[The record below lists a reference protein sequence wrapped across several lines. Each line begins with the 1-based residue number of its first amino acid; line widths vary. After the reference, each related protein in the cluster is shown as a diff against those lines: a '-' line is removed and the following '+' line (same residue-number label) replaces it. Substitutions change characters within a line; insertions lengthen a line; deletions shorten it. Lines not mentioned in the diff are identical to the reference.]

1 MSSVNSNLILIISA
15 MVFALILLILVGIIS
30 HRSVRRKDNLIVLQN
45 TVIGRDSGRSAVTRG
60 YGGSD
65 ICPLQEFRC
74 HSSESNEECYHRAK
88 TCCDNGETVCPYNY
102 PDDSP
107 VGNN

>member
-30 HRSVRRKDNLIVLQN
+30 HRSDRRKDNLIVLQN
-45 TVIGRDSGRSAVTRG
+45 TVIGRDSG
-60 YGGSD
+60 YGGVD